1 MQSTARRRFLILA
14 VAAFAWLAG
23 TGQHAAMGIRHALGD
38 NLSAICSAGGTK
50 WMHTGGPTAPV
61 KPPAGGDCQVCAH
74 FSAPAASQSGQL
86 IIAVQFA
93 AASIADGSTSIHPRH
108 TERRSARGPPPVA

>member
-61 KPPAGGDCQVCAH
+61 KPSAGGDCQVCAH
-74 FSAPAASQSGQL
+74 FSAPV
-86 IIAVQFA
+86 IAQAQRVLTAEPFA
-93 AASIADGSTSIHPRH
+93 AATAAAGFAAIHRHH